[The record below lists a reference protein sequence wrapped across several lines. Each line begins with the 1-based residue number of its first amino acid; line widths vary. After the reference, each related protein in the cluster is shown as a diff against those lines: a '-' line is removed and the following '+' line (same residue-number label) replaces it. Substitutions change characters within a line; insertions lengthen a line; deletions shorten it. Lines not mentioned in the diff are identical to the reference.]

1 MAIVA
6 ALTSFDFFQNH
17 SFGTSNSFWRPT
29 NNKVFLHCISRSRSI
44 DFTMCSC
51 EGINI
56 LYSFSTFSYDQ
67 AAFIGR
73 NGDIFCVFRSIF
85 ISSSKRSGT
94 EDSNFNGGLKKLIFG
109 YYFILVFWAHIA
121 FYNISYDPL
130 SYKWET

>member
-1 MAIVA
+1 MKRVTDIPRNLSLASFGAFTSNVSTLMAIVA
-6 ALTSFDFFQNH
+6 ALTSFNFFQNH
-17 SFGTSNSFWRPT
+17 SFGTSNSFWRST

-73 NGDIFCVFRSIF
+73 NGDIFCVFCSIF

-94 EDSNFNGGLKKLIFG
+94 EDNNCNGGI
-109 YYFILVFWAHIA
+109 
-121 FYNISYDPL
+121 
-130 SYKWET
+130 